1 MRAAY
6 RCSILGFD
14 IIVSLVVVEFVL
26 QGVMPLNKLLKA
38 QSIKTYFRQS
48 ETARFF

>member
-1 MRAAY
+1 MLERVGDSKVRSY

-26 QGVMPLNKLLKA
+26 QGVMPLNELLQT
-38 QSIKTYFRQS
+38 QSINLV
-48 ETARFF
+48 